1 MMNLVFV
8 GAGGAAGAM
17 ARYLTGLGYGRLF
30 GPSQPYL
37 ATLVVN
43 VTGGLL
49 MGLLVGTLALK
60 VSEGGERWRLLL
72 GVGVLGGFTTFSAF
86 ALEAVAML
94 ERRAYG
100 AFAGYVTGSV
110 AFSLLA
116 LMLGLWIARRMF
128 A

>member
-1 MMNLVFV
+1 MNLLLV
-8 GAGGAAGAM
+8 GFGGAFGAIC
-17 ARYLTGLGYGRLF
+17 RYLLGVQASRSLGAAWPYGT
-30 GPSQPYL
+30 L
-37 ATLVVN
+37 AANLI
-43 VTGGLL
+43 GGLL
-49 MGLLVGTLALK
+49 MGVLAGDLAYR
-60 VSEGGERWRLLL
+60 GGADQEMWRLLL
-72 GVGVLGGFTTFSAF
+72 GVGALGGFTTFSAF